1 MRLPILAIPLFVALS
16 LSPGLSNALADDD
29 QRACV
34 DGDDHDHERA
44 RAAVTAQ
51 QFLPLSAIL
60 EMVRT
65 VAEGT
70 LIEIEID
77 CQDGRALYALEIR
90 TSEGRLVEVL
100 VDAVT
105 GLIVPGEDR

>member
-1 MRLPILAIPLFVALS
+1 MRLTILAIPLLAVLALG
-16 LSPGLSNALADDD
+16 PGLSSALADDH
-29 QRACV
+29 RAC
-34 DGDDHDHERA
+34 DNGDDHDHERA

-65 VAEGT
+65 VVEGT

-77 CQDGRALYALEIR
+77 CRDGRALYALEIR
-90 TSEGRLVEVL
+90 TPEGRLVEIL

-105 GLIVPGEDR
+105 GLIVPDEDR